1 MLRAESYGIEMPTV
15 VDNDLKEY
23 LTQLLNLERGKKKAE
38 CISKAVTHQSPAH
51 GSLCHVF

>member
-15 VDNDLKEY
+15 VDNDFKEY

-38 CISKAVTHQSPAH
+38 RISKAVTHQSPAH
-51 GSLCHVF
+51 SSLCHVF